1 MKGDLEPTKFAF
13 FECLP
18 KRLLERQVLSIPDE
32 PMADHACVHGREIGR
47 HVVIIEARDDEQ
59 RRRFSWLCLG
69 IQDSVSV
76 DELRIVHPSWSSL
89 VELGCFQPIQMKEW
103 SLQRCLI

>member
-1 MKGDLEPTKFAF
+1 MKAIWSQQSSRFL
-13 FECLP
+13 ECLP
-18 KRLLERQVLSIPDE
+18 RSLLERQVQSISDE
-32 PMADHACVHGREIGR
+32 PMADPWREIGR